1 MVYQSTSKV
10 TPVFWW
16 QNLTIS
22 WRDLTYPVFSQ
33 YRLLIISLLMHS
45 FVSPK
50 KLVVQHFTAKQNYG
64 WWHWDPM
71 ARFNMRRKL
80 TNWNLILNRLLR
92 SCTVH
97 DYDFISIN
105 MYNIK
110 DNSCELLYFIFV
122 PNFGLAAKQ
131 LSIWLDPLF
140 QFQKKFQVSKK
151 VQKIFEKIPKKFIKI
166 GNNSKK
172 KVRNT
177 KKSSYILT

>member
-22 WRDLTYPVFSQ
+22 WRDLTYPLVSQ
-33 YRLLIISLLMHS
+33 YRPLIISLLMHS
-45 FVSPK
+45 LVPPK
-50 KLVVQHFTAKQNYG
+50 SLVCTTLHDKTKLR
-64 WWHWDPM
+64 WHWVPM

-151 VQKIFEKIPKKFIKI
+151 VQKIFEKNPKKFIKI